1 MRSSTYRPVRA
12 SPARTA
18 FGHGTSIF
26 GEGSTAGS
34 APGLYL
40 GNGGQALVKFDDG
53 SPARAVERYG
63 FGKPDTGND
72 GLVDAW
78 AVTCGFP
85 PLTDC
90 SSAWNMAS
98 TRDAPY
104 CGNMFNPYGT
114 FVVGRP
120 LSYLNGP
127 HAYCAVKANMG
138 GAAEV
143 AAEPML

>member
-1 MRSSTYRPVRA
+1 M
-12 SPARTA
+12 
-18 FGHGTSIF
+18 
-26 GEGSTAGS
+26 
-34 APGLYL
+34 
-40 GNGGQALVKFDDG
+40 
-53 SPARAVERYG
+53 RYG

-72 GLVDAW
+72 GLVAAW
-78 AVTCGFP
+78 AATCGFP

-90 SSAWNMAS
+90 SSAWNMAP
-98 TRDAPY
+98 PY
-104 CGNMFNPYGT
+104 CDNMFNPYGT